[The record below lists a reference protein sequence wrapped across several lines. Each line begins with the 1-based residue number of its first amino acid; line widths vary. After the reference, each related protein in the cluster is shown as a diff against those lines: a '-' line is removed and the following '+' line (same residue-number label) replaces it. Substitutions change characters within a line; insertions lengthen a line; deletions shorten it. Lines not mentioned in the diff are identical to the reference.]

1 MLTKL
6 ATKKYPKRPKRFL
19 FAVGEWLIFGILWVR
34 SPVNI
39 AALSDSC
46 VIKNNYLS
54 MASVLAFHC
63 EPVSHQS
70 IVIVGEYSAPLWT
83 GFAQTDFESIFGGA
97 SFFIFFGFIY
107 FVLTIF
113 IRSYITNIENY
124 YSVLLN
130 WMKSIQASTS

>member
-6 ATKKYPKRPKRFL
+6 AIKKYPKIPKRFL

-34 SPVNI
+34 LPVNI

-46 VIKNNYLS
+46 VIENNYLS

-83 GFAQTDFESIFGGA
+83 GFAQTDFESIFWGA
-97 SFFIFFGFIY
+97 SFFVFLGFIY

>member
-6 ATKKYPKRPKRFL
+6 AIKKYPKIPKRFL
-19 FAVGEWLIFGILWVR
+19 FAVGEWLKFGILWV
-34 SPVNI
+34 SLPVNI
-39 AALSDSC
+39 AALSNSC
-46 VIKNNYLS
+46 VIENNYLS
-54 MASVLAFHC
+54 IASVVAFHC

-70 IVIVGEYSAPLWT
+70 IVGEYSAPLWT
-83 GFAQTDFESIFGGA
+83 GFAQTDFESIFWGA
-97 SFFIFFGFIY
+97 SFFVFLGFIY

-113 IRSYITNIENY
+113 IRSYIINIENY